1 MEFQQVIAARRSVR
15 KFTEREV
22 PHEVLAQAIDA
33 ALHAPSSRNSRS
45 TRFLAVRNAETVHRM
60 AAMRDYGAVPLAGAP
75 AAVVV
80 MGDRAASDLWVDNAA
95 ISAMLLQLALV
106 DAGLKSCWV
115 HVNGR
120 PCRKDRPD
128 GEQAEDYLRTFLPI
142 PEEYGVLCVIAL
154 GYSDFEPKPLPAGDA
169 VERVQWVE

>member
-1 MEFQQVIAARRSVR
+1 MDFQQVIEARRSVR
-15 KFTEREV
+15 KFRDEEV
-22 PHEVLAQAIDA
+22 PHEVLAQAIEA

-45 TRFLAVRNAETVHRM
+45 TRFLAVRDAATVHRM

-95 ISAMLLQLALV
+95 IAATILQLALV

-120 PCRKDRPD
+120 PRS
-128 GEQAEDYLRTFLPI
+128 TFLPI
-142 PEEYGVLCVIAL
+142 PEGCGVLCVIAL
-154 GYSDFEPKPLPAGDA
+154 GYSDFEPKPLPAGEP

>member
-1 MEFQQVIAARRSVR
+1 MDFQQVIEARRSVR
-15 KFTEREV
+15 KFRDEEV
-22 PHEVLAQAIDA
+22 PHEVLAQAIEA
-33 ALHAPSSRNSRS
+33 ALHDA
-45 TRFLAVRNAETVHRM
+45 ATVHRM

-95 ISAMLLQLALV
+95 IAATILQLALV

-120 PCRKDRPD
+120 PRSKEQPD
-128 GEQAEDYLRTFLPI
+128 GEQAVDYLRTFLPI
-142 PEEYGVLCVIAL
+142 PEGCGVLCVIAL
-154 GYSDFEPKPLPAGDA
+154 GYSDFEPKPLPAGEP
-169 VERVQWVE
+169 VERVQ

>member
-1 MEFQQVIAARRSVR
+1 MDFQQVIAARRSVR

-22 PHEVLAQAIDA
+22 PHEVLAQVIET

-45 TRFLAVRNAETVHRM
+45 TRFLAVRDAATVHRM

-80 MGDRAASDLWVDNAA
+80 MGDRAVSDLWVDNAA
-95 ISAMLLQLALV
+95 ISATILQLALV

-120 PCRKDRPD
+120 PRCKEQPD
-128 GEQAEDYLRTFLPI
+128 GEQAVDYLRTFLPI
-142 PEEYGVLCVIAL
+142 PDGYGVLCIVAL
-154 GYSDFEPKPLPAGDA
+154 GYSDFDPKPLPAGDA